1 MYSKRSGI
9 RQKAMKG
16 GFLPMFAPMMG
27 MMGNPMEM
35 MQKMNPLNML
45 MGKGV
50 VNSQYPYHGAG
61 VVNSQ
66 YPYHGAGVVNNQ
78 KQYHGGMDAATFF
91 NPMTSP
97 LSPISMFKNMF
108 GLGQVGGRR
117 KKTAAAAAGG
127 CDANQFIV
135 QKKLSR
141 AQRGARIKQIMR
153 DYKVGMIKASQILKS
168 MCHGMEFE

>member
-16 GFLPMFAPMMG
+16 GFLPMMG

-35 MQKMNPLNML
+35 VGKM
-45 MGKGV
+45 MGMMVRGV

-66 YPYHGAGVVNNQ
+66 YPYQGKGVVNNQ
-78 KQYHGGMDAATFF
+78 QQYHGGMDAATFF

-127 CDANQFIV
+127 CDAKQFTV

>member
-35 MQKMNPLNML
+35 LQKMNPMNML

-50 VNSQYPYHGAG
+50 VNSQYPYQGK
-61 VVNSQ
+61 
-66 YPYHGAGVVNNQ
+66 GVVNNQ
-78 KQYHGGMDAATFF
+78 QQYHGGMDAATFF

-127 CDANQFIV
+127 CDAKQFTV

>member
-35 MQKMNPLNML
+35 LQKMNPMNML
-45 MGKGV
+45 MGK
-50 VNSQYPYHGAG
+50 G

-117 KKTAAAAAGG
+117 KKAAAAAAGG
-127 CDANQFIV
+127 CDAKKFIV

-168 MCHGMEFE
+168 MCNGMEFE